1 MATETEIKATK
12 EIRPLKDETLA
23 LTDLFRKDMTID
35 SATGVITM
43 AADSYEKNMPASIT
57 KEQVIELQK
66 YNTNVAAAVTNAMG
80 QLSLATMTKNKK
92 LESTELEMA
101 TIGKDT
107 ISVTFRK
114 QAEVSAGASA
124 DAGKKIV
131 FGQTAIKF
139 DMHARGN
146 RGELAKVKE
155 HLAIEAK
162 SLFT

>member
-1 MATETEIKATK
+1 MATDTEIKATK
-12 EIRPLKDETLA
+12 DIRPLKEETLT
-23 LTDLFRKDMTID
+23 LTDKFRKEMTID
-35 SATGVITM
+35 TATGIVSI
-43 AADSYEKNMPASIT
+43 AADAFEKNMPATIT
-57 KEQVIELQK
+57 KEHVLELQK
-66 YNTNVAAAVTNAMG
+66 YTTNVAAAVTNAMG
-80 QLSLATMTKNKK
+80 QLSLASMTKNKK